1 MFKVCVMY
9 VCKILLL
16 LLKLNSIK
24 NLFIA
29 LNAFFCP

>member
-1 MFKVCVMY
+1 MFKVYNFAV
-9 VCKILLL
+9 

-29 LNAFFCP
+29 LNAFFCPLVKF